1 MITMTSVYSKCL
13 INVYKSNESTV
24 SEESPIMVFV
34 NAQL

>member
-13 INVYKSNESTV
+13 INVYNSNEPTV
-24 SEESPIMVFV
+24 SEESPVIVSV